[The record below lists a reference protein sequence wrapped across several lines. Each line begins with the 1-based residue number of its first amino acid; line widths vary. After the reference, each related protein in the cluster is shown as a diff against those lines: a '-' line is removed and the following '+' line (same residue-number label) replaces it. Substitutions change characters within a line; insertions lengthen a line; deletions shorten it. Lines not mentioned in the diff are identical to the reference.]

1 MKGSRI
7 TATICLIIAGPSLA
21 GVLIGATHQ
30 LAIAIPLLILS
41 VVLFNKKTF
50 KA

>member
-7 TATICLIIAGPSLA
+7 TATICTALA
-21 GVLIGATHQ
+21 GAAYAGVITGATHQ
-30 LAIAIPLLILS
+30 LAIALPLTLLA